1 MGAFVEFN
9 KAVFAALNGN
19 AALTT
24 IIGASKVFDDVPV
37 QGEATAPLFPYVV
50 IGDQQGTEDGTA
62 STSAAQMQVTI
73 DAWSRGAGKQQVLQ
87 MLDAIRD
94 ALDAGPENKS
104 HATATGAL
112 VYLNYLAHET
122 QPGGD
127 RETWHGIIRFRG
139 LYEYG

>member
-9 KAVFAALNGN
+9 KAVFAALNG
-19 AALTT
+19 APALTA

-37 QGEATAPLFPYVV
+37 QGEPTSPTYPYVV
-50 IGDQQGTEDGTA
+50 IGDQQGTEAGTA
-62 STSAAQMQVTI
+62 STSAADMQITI

-104 HATATGAL
+104 FATATGVL
-112 VYLNYLAHET
+112 VYLNYLSHET
-122 QPGGD
+122 VRGADG
-127 RETWHGIIRFRG
+127 ETYSGVIRFRG
-139 LYEYG
+139 YYQYG